1 MGELL
6 LAAVRE
12 EEEKNGPAP
21 PLFLLLFPVRSLS
34 LVPEAAEREIGIT
47 SENLDEQTRNC
58 FICSAK

>member
-47 SENLDEQTRNC
+47 SENLDE
-58 FICSAK
+58 